1 MPTLFRKLTAKAEP
15 LTLDKLNEVLSS
27 ESFKRA
33 FANVRSHEGEEY
45 SKAKKA
51 LPAVTWQ
58 ANFAPGT
65 ARSNSNAHPSGLFIM
80 DYDHI
85 ENPFNLW
92 NQILEKCRLNFRE
105 EYVMAAH
112 KTPSGK
118 GLRLVLRMI
127 LKDKSIEENQKYF
140 GDIIGEKYD
149 EAVHDLARLSF
160 LVPMTEFY
168 FLNNKIFDYVENNL
182 EGADS
187 PSSDNPDSDNG
198 ERGQKENEATAS
210 SNKPD
215 GKSAEERREA
225 EREQLLDTRF
235 RETSYRAIIDA
246 MVAREGG
253 VPAEGERNVRLYNL
267 ARKLRYIVDFDAKK
281 LALLLPTFGLPIDE
295 VKAVAESSVKG
306 GRTGKIPYD
315 LWKTIERLSG
325 NSIEEEEVEN
335 KNSKPLPPLP
345 PLFDTFVSVAP
356 PSFQVPVILSLLPII
371 GTLMSKVRA
380 NYIDG
385 NEHSPSFMTVVEAPQ
400 ASGKSFTRT
409 LVDLC
414 LNSVVLKDAEGK
426 IKEREYAK
434 LLKKN
439 KNAKSQPEEPVCI
452 IRKLPISIS
461 IAKLLKRL
469 DNANGLHLFSF
480 CEELDTLTKS
490 NSSGAWAQKS
500 DIYRNAFDN
509 ANYGQD
515 YMSDNSYSADLQVFY
530 NMLICGTP
538 NAVSRFFKDP
548 EDGLV
553 SRIIFAQLE
562 DQFGK
567 KLPVWKRISDKEK
580 MKVISFCENLDNRFA
595 LSKDDAVRQPF
606 FIDMKKTNVAISKW
620 LEAKRL
626 EAIKAD
632 DVALDTFRRRA
643 AVIGFRAGMLA
654 KVLYE
659 DVKVKDVTKRINAFA
674 TYIAETVLN
683 ALIQKFGMQLR
694 QISTNTR
701 KKSVNFVNIFAL
713 MSETFTRDDLY
724 AVLLKNGRATSP
736 TVVASMWNSAGLIE
750 KVSKNVWQKKK

>member
-1 MPTLFRKLTAKAEP
+1 
-15 LTLDKLNEVLSS
+15 
-27 ESFKRA
+27 
-33 FANVRSHEGEEY
+33 
-45 SKAKKA
+45 
-51 LPAVTWQ
+51 
-58 ANFAPGT
+58 
-65 ARSNSNAHPSGLFIM
+65 
-80 DYDHI
+80 
-85 ENPFNLW
+85 
-92 NQILEKCRLNFRE
+92 
-105 EYVMAAH
+105 
-112 KTPSGK
+112 
-118 GLRLVLRMI
+118 
-127 LKDKSIEENQKYF
+127 
-140 GDIIGEKYD
+140 
-149 EAVHDLARLSF
+149 
-160 LVPMTEFY
+160 
-168 FLNNKIFDYVENNL
+168 
-182 EGADS
+182 
-187 PSSDNPDSDNG
+187 
-198 ERGQKENEATAS
+198 
-210 SNKPD
+210 
-215 GKSAEERREA
+215 
-225 EREQLLDTRF
+225 
-235 RETSYRAIIDA
+235 
-246 MVAREGG
+246 
-253 VPAEGERNVRLYNL
+253 
-267 ARKLRYIVDFDAKK
+267 
-281 LALLLPTFGLPIDE
+281 
-295 VKAVAESSVKG
+295 
-306 GRTGKIPYD
+306 
-315 LWKTIERLSG
+315 
-325 NSIEEEEVEN
+325 
-335 KNSKPLPPLP
+335 
-345 PLFDTFVSVAP
+345 
-356 PSFQVPVILSLLPII
+356 
-371 GTLMSKVRA
+371 MSKVRA

-580 MKVISFCENLDNRFA
+580 MKVISFCESLDNRFA
-595 LSKDDAVRQPF
+595 LSKEDSVRQPF

-694 QISTNTR
+694 QISTNTH

-713 MSETFTRDDLY
+713 MGETFTRDDLY

-750 KVSKNVWQKKK
+750 KVSKNVWRKKK